1 MQTEKAGD
9 KCEQSACE
17 NLEVE
22 KQRANAAEGRMWVA
36 TGVHPGNQRAGKIA
50 KEEVGSQ

>member
-9 KCEQSACE
+9 ECEQSACE

-36 TGVHPGNQRAGKIA
+36 TGAQPGNQRVGKIA